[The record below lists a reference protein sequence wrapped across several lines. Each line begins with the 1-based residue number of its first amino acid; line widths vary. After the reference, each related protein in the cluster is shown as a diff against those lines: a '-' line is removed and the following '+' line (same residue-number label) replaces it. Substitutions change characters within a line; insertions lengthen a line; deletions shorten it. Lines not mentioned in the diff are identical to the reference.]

1 MQLMPRQLRQ
11 QSGTGIYHVMLRGIN
26 QQNIFESRE
35 DYWKFIRLMRAQTF
49 PEDNDGKPLPPHCII
64 YAYCLMSNHVHLL
77 IRELDEGLTAPVK
90 SIAISYAQYFNKH
103 YEHSGHLFQDRF
115 KSEPVNDM
123 EYFATLLRYIHQ
135 NPVAA
140 GIVAN
145 VRDYPWTSWCE
156 YQPDMKCIL
165 PVCTTKHVLSRL
177 PLTVLTGLVDEMLP
191 KALNILDFN
200 NEMPVRISDD
210 KVRDFL
216 MLSCGVTN
224 LTALQH
230 YPKTMRNE
238 IIMRT
243 REFGASIRQIT
254 RLTGISEGIIR
265 KIK

>member
-1 MQLMPRQLRQ
+1 
-11 QSGTGIYHVMLRGIN
+11 
-26 QQNIFESRE
+26 
-35 DYWKFIRLMRAQTF
+35 
-49 PEDNDGKPLPPHCII
+49 
-64 YAYCLMSNHVHLL
+64 
-77 IRELDEGLTAPVK
+77 
-90 SIAISYAQYFNKH
+90 
-103 YEHSGHLFQDRF
+103 
-115 KSEPVNDM
+115 
-123 EYFATLLRYIHQ
+123 
-135 NPVAA
+135 
-140 GIVAN
+140 
-145 VRDYPWTSWCE
+145 
-156 YQPDMKCIL
+156 MKCIL

-243 REFGASIRQIT
+243 REFGASLRQIT

>member
-1 MQLMPRQLRQ
+1 MARRPRES
-11 QSGTGIYHVMLRGIN
+11 SGTGIYHVMIRGIN
-26 QQNIFESRE
+26 RQNIFDDEE
-35 DYWKFIRLMRAQTF
+35 DYTHFISVLYQQVCPTD
-49 PEDNDGKPLPPHCII
+49 EITGKPLPSRCIF

-77 IRELDEGLTAPVK
+77 IRESSECLASVIK
-90 SIAISYAQYFNKH
+90 RIAVSYAQYYNKK
-103 YEHSGHLFQDRF
+103 YIRFGHLFQDRF

-191 KALNILDFN
+191 KAMNILDFN